1 MAPQTIEIAKNG
13 LESVGLRWFVR
24 RIGQANSAGARRV
37 DRGCATKRRF
47 TTQDRNAAGS
57 AETQR
62 LERGH
67 QRAGSEYNL
76 EGELRRGKLI
86 LI

>member
-13 LESVGLRWFVR
+13 LESAGLRWFVR

-47 TTQDRNAAGS
+47 TARPECSGP

-86 LI
+86 FI